1 MVFKHG
7 TKLSAFA
14 NQSLSKYVLNQTEEE
29 EEEEE
34 EEHCP
39 TNMSCMGKTLPA
51 AVTTSDSTTPGETD
65 VINDRS

>member
-1 MVFKHG
+1 MVLKHG

-14 NQSLSKYVLNQTEEE
+14 NQSLSKYVLNQTE

-51 AVTTSDSTTPGETD
+51 AVTTSDSTTPGETG

>member
-34 EEHCP
+34 EHCP

-51 AVTTSDSTTPGETD
+51 AATTSDSTTPGETD